1 MRRTIY
7 RWFWSWDYEK
17 EEKWL
22 NEMSLK
28 GFQLVTV
35 AFFKYVFEENSDVQY
50 VYRLEFLKDYPSH
63 VESKAYIDFLEDTG
77 VEYIGS
83 FGRWVYFRKN
93 AADGEF
99 KIYSDIDSKIRHYK
113 RINTLFLAVLP
124 ANLCPAIFNFYSYFN
139 PSKGSGTLAAG
150 FVSLVA
156 AVLIGVG
163 IFKVSRKINMLKK
176 ERIISEYVK

>member
-1 MRRTIY
+1 MRRIIY

-28 GFQLVTV
+28 GFQLVSV
-35 AFFKYVFEENSDVQY
+35 NLCRYVFEERSDVQY
-50 VYRLEFLKDYPSH
+50 IYRLEFLKDLPSN
-63 VESKAYIDFLEDTG
+63 VESRAYIGFLEDTG

-93 AADGEF
+93 AAYGEF

-113 RINTLFLAVLP
+113 RLNNLFLAILP
-124 ANLCPAIFNFYSYFN
+124 ANLCPAIINFYSYFN
-139 PSKGSGTLAAG
+139 SSRTSVNLQAG
-150 FVSLVA
+150 CVSFLVSA
-156 AVLIGVG
+156 LIGVG
-163 IFKVSRKINMLKK
+163 IFKVSRKIKMLKK
-176 ERIISEYVK
+176 ERIITE